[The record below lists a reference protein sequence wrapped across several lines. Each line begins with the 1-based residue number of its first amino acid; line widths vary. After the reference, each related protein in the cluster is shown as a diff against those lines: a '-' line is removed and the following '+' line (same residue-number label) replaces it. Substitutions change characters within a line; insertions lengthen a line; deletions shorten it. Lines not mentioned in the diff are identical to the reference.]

1 MKELFKDYKKI
12 TLSELNKNTRDFI
25 LDFLKQATNYGFLY
39 FYEGHFYKI
48 TYIERK
54 NDNKLEI
61 EFYLV
66 EDDDKID
73 FEFPENERFI
83 HTKKTI

>member
-1 MKELFKDYKKI
+1 MQE
-12 TLSELNKNTRDFI
+12 
-25 LDFLKQATNYGFLY
+25 GFLY
-39 FYEGHFYKI
+39 FYEGELYKI

-61 EFYLV
+61 EIELV

-73 FEFPENERFI
+73 FDFPENERFI
-83 HTKKTI
+83 HNKKTI

>member
-12 TLSELNKNTRDFI
+12 TLVDLNKNARNFI
-25 LDFLKQATNYGFLY
+25 FDFLTQVMQEGFLY
-39 FYEGHFYKI
+39 FYEGELYKI

-61 EFYLV
+61 EIELV

-73 FEFPENERFI
+73 FDFPENERFI
-83 HTKKTI
+83 HNKKTI